1 METTILARFSP
12 CPDEES
18 LRAAIEAV
26 CAKFAPLISLRI
38 FPTRPDG
45 EDGPV
50 RCFCLLKLVDPD
62 AQHTLSSELDGV
74 TEYGDY
80 LAFTVDLDGE
90 CVS

>member
-1 METTILARFSP
+1 MDTTTLTQFSP
-12 CPDEES
+12 CSNEES
-18 LRAAIEAV
+18 LRTAIVTV
-26 CAKFAPLISLRI
+26 CAEFAPIHSLRI

-50 RCFCLLKLVDPD
+50 RCFCLLKLVDPG
-62 AQHTLSSELDGV
+62 AQHALSSELDGA

>member
-1 METTILARFSP
+1 
-12 CPDEES
+12 
-18 LRAAIEAV
+18 
-26 CAKFAPLISLRI
+26 
-38 FPTRPDG
+38 
-45 EDGPV
+45 V